1 MTISYEEGD
10 SLKGDLIVG
19 RARKLSKPR
28 IVVFSGRHKSQQLM
42 LQENAFCRI
51 EKKLRFVK

>member
-1 MTISYEEGD
+1 MSIHYKAGD
-10 SLKGDLIVG
+10 ALKGDMLIG
-19 RARKLSKPR
+19 RARKLTKLR
-28 IVVFSGRHKSQQLM
+28 TVVFSGRHKSQQLM

>member
-1 MTISYEEGD
+1 MTIHHEEGE
-10 SLKGDLIVG
+10 SLKGDLIIG

-51 EKKLRFVK
+51 EKKLRFTK

>member
-1 MTISYEEGD
+1 MTVYYKEGD
-10 SLKGDLIVG
+10 ALKADVIIG
-19 RARKLSKPR
+19 RARKLTKPR
-28 IVVFSGRHKSQQLM
+28 TVVFSGRHKSQQLM